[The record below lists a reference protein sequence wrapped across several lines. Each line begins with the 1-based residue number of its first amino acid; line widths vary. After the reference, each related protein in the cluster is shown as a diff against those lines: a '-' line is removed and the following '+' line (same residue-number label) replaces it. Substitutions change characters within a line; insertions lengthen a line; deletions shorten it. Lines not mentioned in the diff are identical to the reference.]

1 MSDLDG
7 VRALYAQTAPH
18 YETAISPA
26 MDALARSLA
35 AWMARCVR
43 ENAKGSLHDPFDLP
57 TSGACPSVR
66 LAFDVG
72 TGSGV
77 LARRM
82 AGFARQVIGVDLSA
96 PMLAAGQTALH
107 RERSTNV
114 RLVLGDVQRLPF
126 RAAAFDLIG
135 ASFGLNHSVPRR
147 SLREL
152 VRLLR
157 PNCLLCCQEWGGRDE
172 LSRLFGETLRAYTD
186 SVEVAAPPALN
197 AYLEAPCVWQTHL
210 QDADD
215 YYTTF
220 KAAGFALV
228 WAQEA
233 AFTTVRFPTVD
244 AFIAYKLGWVTRR
257 LRYEALS
264 EAARTACYADLR
276 AVLAPHCAPD
286 GALLWQPP
294 LIRVCAV
301 R

>member
-1 MSDLDG
+1 MSNLDG

-26 MDALARSLA
+26 MGALARSLA

-43 ENAKGSLHDPFDLP
+43 ENANGSLHDPFDLAA
-57 TSGACPSVR
+57 SGTCPSVR
-66 LAFDVG
+66 LALDVG

-82 AGFARQVIGVDLSA
+82 AGFARQVIAVDVSA
-96 PMLAAGQTALH
+96 PMLAEGQAALH
-107 RERSTNV
+107 RERRANV
-114 RLVLGDVQRLPF
+114 RLVLGDVHRLPF

-135 ASFGLNHSVPRR
+135 ASFGLNHTLPRR

-172 LSRLFGETLRAYTD
+172 LSGLFGETFSAYTD
-186 SVEVAAPPALN
+186 SVEVDAAPALS
-197 AYLEAPCVWQTHL
+197 AYLEAPCAWQTHL
-210 QDADD
+210 QDAED
-215 YYTTF
+215 YYSAF

-233 AFTTVRFPTVD
+233 VFTTVRFPSVD

-264 EAARTACYADLR
+264 EAARRACDAALR
-276 AVLAPHCAPD
+276 AILSPHCAPD

>member
-1 MSDLDG
+1 MNDLDG

-18 YETAISPA
+18 YETTISPA
-26 MDALARSLA
+26 MSALARSLA

-43 ENAKGSLHDPFDLP
+43 ENANGSLHDPFDLP
-57 TSGACPSVR
+57 TGGACPSVR
-66 LAFDVG
+66 FALDVG

-77 LARRM
+77 LARQI
-82 AGFARQVIGVDLSA
+82 AGFARQVIGVDVSA
-96 PMLAAGQTALH
+96 PMLAEGQTALH
-107 RERSTNV
+107 RARSANV
-114 RLVLGDVQRLPF
+114 RFVLGDVHHLPF
-126 RAAAFDLIG
+126 RRATFDLIG
-135 ASFGLNHSVPRR
+135 ASFGLNHSQPRR

-157 PNCLLCCQEWGGRDE
+157 PHCLLCCQEWGGRDE
-172 LSRLFGETLRAYTD
+172 LSRLFSETLSAYTN
-186 SVEVAAPPALN
+186 SVEVDAAPALN
-197 AYLEAPCVWQTHL
+197 AYLESPCAWQTHL

-233 AFTTVRFPTVD
+233 VFTTVRFPTVD
-244 AFIAYKLGWVTRR
+244 AFIAYKLAWVTRR

-264 EAARTACYADLR
+264 EAVRRECYADLR
-276 AVLAPHCAPD
+276 AVLAPHAD
-286 GALLWQPP
+286 SAGALLWQPP

>member
-7 VRALYAQTAPH
+7 VRALYAQTAPR

-43 ENAKGSLHDPFDLP
+43 ENANGSLHDPFDLP
-57 TSGACPSVR
+57 AGGACPSVR
-66 LAFDVG
+66 LALDIG

-96 PMLAAGQTALH
+96 PMLAVGRAALH
-107 RERSTNV
+107 RARSTNV
-114 RLVLGDVQRLPF
+114 RLVLGDAHRLPF
-126 RAAAFDLIG
+126 RAATFDLIG
-135 ASFGLNHSVPRR
+135 ASFGLNHSLPRR

-152 VRLLR
+152 ARLLR

-172 LSRLFGETLRAYTD
+172 LSRLFGETFSAYTD
-186 SVEVAAPPALN
+186 AVEVDAMPALS
-197 AYLEAPCVWQTHL
+197 AYLEAPCAWQTHL

-215 YYTTF
+215 YYRAF

-233 AFTTVRFPTVD
+233 VFATVRFPSVD
-244 AFIAYKLGWVTRR
+244 AFIAYKLAWVTRR
-257 LRYEALS
+257 LFYEALS
-264 EAARTACYADLR
+264 EAARMACYADLR
-276 AVLAPHCAPD
+276 AVLTPHCD
-286 GALLWQPP
+286 SSGVLLWQPP